1 MTAMPRLS
9 LIPLLLALPACQPDP
24 GDDTTSADEP
34 STSTTLV
41 SGATDM
47 SESTG
52 TTGQASEP
60 TTGGETTADP
70 TTGDPTGDP
79 TTGGPAIVLDA
90 PCSLD
95 VADPSRLALITNN
108 FIDPASLHVIDL
120 ADESVLADV
129 APAPSDPALAWGGGN
144 LLVLGRFGIN
154 TLEVLAGDDMASLA
168 KIDVKA
174 DDTADAN
181 PQAVAFG
188 PDGRAYLTL
197 FASAQVQVHDLA
209 AAPEPTLVDTIDL
222 STFAD
227 RDGSPE
233 AGAAFTC
240 GDVLFVAIQRLVN
253 FAPVDLGYLVPIDLA
268 SGAPIDLDPATA
280 GPQALPLL
288 GGWAKQIRSDPADA
302 SGHTVLALTAGIE
315 RIDLSLG
322 TSTWA
327 LDPAVLAAV
336 GVEAFDPQG
345 FAVAADG
352 ASVYLLA
359 TDGDYPAAAVFHVGL
374 DGRAPA
380 EPALVV
386 SGVTSRER
394 TIERIGG
401 ALWVGDASPVAT
413 RMRRFDLAQRPPV
426 ELAAIDTP
434 GEPFLTLAI
443 P

>member
-1 MTAMPRLS
+1 MPPMSRLP
-9 LIPLLLALPACQPDP
+9 LTLLLALPACQPDP
-24 GDDTTSADEP
+24 GDDTTAADEG
-34 STSTTLV
+34 TSTTMV

-52 TTGQASEP
+52 TTGQVDDTTAAAD
-60 TTGGETTADP
+60 TTGEPG
-70 TTGDPTGDP
+70 TGDA
-79 TTGGPAIVLDA
+79 TTGGPAIALDA

-95 VADPSRLALITNN
+95 VADPARLAVITNN
-108 FIDPASLHVIDL
+108 FIDPASLHVVDL
-120 ADESVLADV
+120 ADQTLTANV
-129 APAPSDPALAWGGGN
+129 AAAPSDPALAWGGGN
-144 LLVLGRFGIN
+144 LIVLGRFGIN
-154 TLEVLAGDDMASLA
+154 TLEVLAGADLAPLA
-168 KIDVKA
+168 KIDVTA
-174 DDTADAN
+174 DDAADPN

-197 FASAQVQVHDLA
+197 FASPDVQVHDLA
-209 AAPEPTLVDTIDL
+209 AAPDATLVDRLDL
-222 STFAD
+222 AEFAD

-233 AGAAFTC
+233 AGAAFAC

-253 FAPVDLGYLVPIDLA
+253 FVPVDRGYLVPIDLA
-268 SGAPIDLDPATA
+268 AGAPIDLDPATA
-280 GPQALPLL
+280 GAQALPLL
-288 GGWAKQIRSDPADA
+288 GGWAKQIRLDPADP
-302 SGHTVLALTAGIE
+302 SGHTVLALTAGVE

-327 LDPAVLAAV
+327 LDPAALAAV

-359 TDGDYPAAAVFHVGL
+359 TDGDYPAAAVYHVGL

-380 EPALVV
+380 EPVKLVA
-386 SGVTSRER
+386 GVTSRER
-394 TIERIGG
+394 TIERIDDV
-401 ALWVGDASPVAT
+401 LWFGDASPVAT
-413 RMRRFDLAQRPPV
+413 RLRRFDLTQDPPA
-426 ELAAIDTP
+426 ELAAVELP